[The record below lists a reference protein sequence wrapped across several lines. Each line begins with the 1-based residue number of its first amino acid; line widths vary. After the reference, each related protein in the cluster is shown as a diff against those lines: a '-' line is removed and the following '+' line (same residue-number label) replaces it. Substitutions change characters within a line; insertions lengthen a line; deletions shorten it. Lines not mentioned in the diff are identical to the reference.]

1 MTIKLITFD
10 LDDTL
15 WDVAPVI
22 VTAEVAMRDWLAEH
36 APRLGPFSPE
46 RLFEIR
52 QGLVDVEPALKHK
65 ISELR
70 RRVLFHA
77 LEQAGYPSSEAKAL
91 GDACFEIF
99 LHARHQVEFFPEVHP
114 TLERLAQRYTLGAVT
129 NGNADVRR
137 LGVSDYFTFA
147 LSAEDMGVGKPDP
160 RPFEEALRR
169 GGVSADAAVHIGD
182 HPNDDIAGA
191 KQAGLRAIWYNP
203 KGLPWEGGATPDAQI
218 ARLDELPG
226 LLEGWNS

>member
-46 RLFEIR
+46 QLFEIR
-52 QGLVDVEPALKHK
+52 QGLVDAEPALKHR

-77 LEQAGYPSSEAKAL
+77 LEQAGYPSGEAKSLAE
-91 GDACFEIF
+91 ACFEVF
-99 LHARHQVEFFPEVHP
+99 LHARHQFEFFPEVHP

-191 KQAGLRAIWYNP
+191 KHAGLRAIWYNP
-203 KGLPWEGGATPDAQI
+203 KGLPWEGGAMPDAQI

-226 LLEGWNS
+226 LLLAWG